1 MLGPAWGVLVAMKYD
16 YKCEQCG
23 RIYELDWR
31 PEHEYGPEYK
41 HMCGRLVRST
51 LGLGMCPGTIKRV
64 WSTFSFVI
72 KGAK

>member
-41 HMCGRLVRST
+41 HMCGHRIGVDYLCNGT
-51 LGLGMCPGTIKRV
+51 LKRV

-72 KGAK
+72 KGAE